1 MITEYGMSEKFAT
14 MQFGKTQG
22 QVFLG
27 RDLGHEQNYS
37 DQIAYEIDTEMQEL
51 IRSCYDQAKQMLTER
66 REQLNL
72 LAETL
77 LTRETL
83 DEEQIKQLLETGKI
97 DDSVVVTIQGKDDE
111 VVKEE
116 PKVEEIKPPD
126 TNLEKPKTD
135 QTNLD
140 KSNEEEPPK
149 KDL

>member
-1 MITEYGMSEKFAT
+1 
-14 MQFGKTQG
+14 
-22 QVFLG
+22 
-27 RDLGHEQNYS
+27 
-37 DQIAYEIDTEMQEL
+37 
-51 IRSCYDQAKQMLTER
+51 MLTER

-126 TNLEKPKTD
+126 TNLEKPNTD